1 MKGARRKSLL
11 PLLSVGVVALLL
23 VGFSLYGINRAEAR
37 DFYGTPLNEPVTVPA
52 TPLTAAD
59 GARVTLPDTWR
70 GDVVLLYFGFTS
82 CPDVCPLT
90 LGRLAKIYEDL
101 GKPEGVQVVMVTVDP
116 EHDTPERTQSYA
128 GAFDPSFVGLSGSAA
143 DIARAAKN
151 VYVGFGGIGEASF
164 THTDAVIVLDREGR
178 MRFVYG
184 QDKVLYLE
192 NDLPKILAARDW

>member
-1 MKGARRKSLL
+1 MRRPNLL

-23 VGFSLYGINRAEAR
+23 VVISLYGINRAEAR
-37 DFYGTPLNEPVTVPA
+37 DFYGTPLNEPVTVAA
-52 TPLTAAD
+52 TELTAAD

-70 GDVVLLYFGFTS
+70 GKVVLLYFGFTT

-101 GKPEGVQVVMVTVDP
+101 GEPEGVQVVMVSVDP
-116 EHDTPERTQSYA
+116 ERDTPERTQAYA
-128 GAFDPSFVGLSGSAA
+128 QAFAPSFVGLSGSAA

-151 VYVGFGGIGEASF
+151 VYVGFGGVGGKNF

-178 MRFVYG
+178 MRLVYG
-184 QDKVLYLE
+184 QDKVLYLAD
-192 NDLPKILAARDW
+192 DLPKMLAARDW